1 VCKLKFQF
9 MDLLLAFL
17 AAHAAYAHWI
27 VFGAL
32 LLSGFNLPISEDL
45 LIIWSAL
52 TAALV
57 VPENW
62 PKLYA
67 AVFIGCFCSD
77 SIAYAIG
84 RVFGPKLWSFAWF
97 SKRID
102 RKRLDQIQNY
112 YAKYGFLTLWIG
124 RFIPFGVRNCLL
136 LAAGLGK
143 MHYGRFL
150 LSDGLACLCSNTA
163 LFALAFFCSKN
174 SEALLS
180 GLRLGNFFLFGAFVV
195 SVIAFVW
202 YKRKKKVSD
211 QGS

>member
-1 VCKLKFQF
+1 
-9 MDLLLAFL
+9 METLLAFL
-17 AAHAAYAHWI
+17 SAHAAYAHWV

-32 LLSGFNLPISEDL
+32 LLSGLNLPISEDL
-45 LIIWSAL
+45 LIVWSAL
-52 TAALV
+52 TAALA

-62 PKLYA
+62 AKLYA
-67 AVFIGCFCSD
+67 AVLVGCFCSD

-84 RVFGPKLWSFAWF
+84 RGFGPKLWTFAWF

-102 RKRLDQIQNY
+102 RKRLDQVQNY
-112 YAKYGFLTLWIG
+112 YAKYGFLTLWVG

-143 MHYGRFL
+143 MRYGKFL

-163 LFALAFFCSKN
+163 LFAAAFFCSKN
-174 SEALLS
+174 SQALLS

-195 SVIAFVW
+195 SVIAFIW
-202 YKRKKKVSD
+202 YKKKKKVSD
-211 QGS
+211 